1 MLHPSNKDRL
11 CDPERHRYLQCT
23 HRASRFVLILQ
34 EFNMDQKSFDEYPV
48 IGAVNLFI
56 DLLAYIAARGMN
68 AMEGESNDAAQSI
81 TN

>member
-1 MLHPSNKDRL
+1 
-11 CDPERHRYLQCT
+11 
-23 HRASRFVLILQ
+23 
-34 EFNMDQKSFDEYPV
+34 MDQKSFDEYPV

-56 DLLAYIAARGMN
+56 DLLESIAARGMN